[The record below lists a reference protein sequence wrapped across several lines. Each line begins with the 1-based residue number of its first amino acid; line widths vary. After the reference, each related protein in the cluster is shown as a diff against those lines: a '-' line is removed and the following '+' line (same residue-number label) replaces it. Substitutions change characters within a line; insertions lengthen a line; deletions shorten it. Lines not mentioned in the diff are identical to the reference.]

1 MNIIFLTLVR
11 IADIEERHIYNDL
24 MRKFRDEGHQV
35 YIVTAAE
42 RRLGQETSLV
52 DSHGVKILN
61 VKTLNVQ
68 KTNIVEKGV
77 GTLLIERQFKSAI
90 KKYLGKISFD
100 LITYSTPP
108 ITFTNVVKYLKRK
121 NPKAVSYLQLKDIFP
136 QNAVDI
142 GMFGDKSIFNWY
154 FRKKENALYKAS
166 DFIGCMSPA
175 NVEFVLKHNLVY

>member
-68 KTNIVEKGV
+68 KTNIVEW
-77 GTLLIERQFKSAI
+77 
-90 KKYLGKISFD
+90 
-100 LITYSTPP
+100 
-108 ITFTNVVKYLKRK
+108 
-121 NPKAVSYLQLKDIFP
+121 SY
-136 QNAVDI
+136 
-142 GMFGDKSIFNWY
+142 
-154 FRKKENALYKAS
+154 
-166 DFIGCMSPA
+166 
-175 NVEFVLKHNLVY
+175 

>member
-61 VKTLNVQ
+61 VKMYQT
-68 KTNIVEKGV
+68 
-77 GTLLIERQFKSAI
+77 
-90 KKYLGKISFD
+90 
-100 LITYSTPP
+100 P
-108 ITFTNVVKYLKRK
+108 ITWTKKSKWL
-121 NPKAVSYLQLKDIFP
+121 SYSRI
-136 QNAVDI
+136 I
-142 GMFGDKSIFNWY
+142 NW
-154 FRKKENALYKAS
+154 
-166 DFIGCMSPA
+166 G
-175 NVEFVLKHNLVY
+175 